1 MALGSSDFNLRGS
14 DLFHKADSFDDNIY
28 IAHLALNRY
37 VSLKAFVNS
46 ISIEC
51 TKEVEKNEEKN
62 KNHTIISEYG
72 GTFNYDV
79 KIDMPAATVAESR
92 NNLAKIEE
100 LQKLISR
107 YSLSQYGNGTY
118 RAISNKN
125 GTALPIFKVW
135 FRNLI
140 SAGRYYKD
148 YPSDSVVEFKDIDY
162 HGLACYIDS
171 ISYEPDFDMGFF
183 EDDRFLFPK
192 NISLSLKLV
201 YDGDGDA
208 NRKGI
213 NGVAINGFK
222 ANGAFSGDDFGA
234 APFGV
239 IATEE
244 NIGYTSEALNN
255 RRLYG
260 ESPEF
265 TTKTMNKVDT
275 VVEGGIEDTY
285 LFISL
290 INTSSISRYV
300 KLKGYIESHSRDYAV
315 NILYAESKNRNV
327 GSVIR
332 NSGQPVSFKHLINKM
347 KVSMPS
353 KDITEAKKNCAKMQ
367 YLLRMFY
374 KAHSDAESISS
385 KIKEIKGVEKKL
397 QDSGSEKI
405 AKKNRVIRH
414 KGRQDLLD
422 MISRTV
428 VVFSP
433 SFIEAPNASY
443 NIPAEFEAMYSA
455 RIAMNITNLSL
466 DIDLDQGFFRDD
478 VGRIFPKSMS
488 VSLEFQYVKDD
499 LVKNYKYNEGKE
511 EYDYMGLGNTKHP
524 YYGKAAFYPFN
535 RKTVKTIGD

>member
-1 MALGSSDFNLRGS
+1 MALGVNNFNLQES
-14 DLFHKADSFDDNIY
+14 DTFHKGDSFDDNIY
-28 IAHLALNRY
+28 IAHLPLNRY
-37 VSLKAFVNS
+37 ISLKAFVGS

-51 TKEVEKNEEKN
+51 TKEVEKNEDKN

-79 KIDMPAATVAESR
+79 KIDMPAATVEESR

-107 YSLSQYGNGTY
+107 YSLDQYANKAY
-118 RAISNKN
+118 RDISNNN

-148 YPSDSVVEFKDIDY
+148 YPSTNVVEFKDIDH

-208 NRKGI
+208 SRKGI

-222 ANGAFSGDDFGA
+222 SNGAFSGDDFGA

-244 NIGYTSEALNN
+244 EITYTSEALNN
-255 RRLYG
+255 RRVYG
-260 ESPEF
+260 KNPEF
-265 TTKTMNKVDT
+265 TTETMNKIDT
-275 VVEGGIEDTY
+275 SVEGGKEDTY

-290 INTSSISRYV
+290 IGTSGLKRYV
-300 KLKGYIESHSRDYAV
+300 RFKGYIESHSRDYAV
-315 NILYAESKNRNV
+315 NVMYADSKNRNV
-327 GSVIR
+327 GSVVR

-347 KVSMPS
+347 KVNVPS
-353 KDITEAKKNCAKMQ
+353 KDINEAKKNCAKMQ
-367 YLLRMFY
+367 HLLRMFY
-374 KAHSDAESISS
+374 KAHSDSETIAS
-385 KIKEIKGVEKKL
+385 KVKEIKNIEKKL
-397 QDSGSEKI
+397 FSDSGGGR
-405 AKKNRVIRH
+405 KNRIARE
-414 KGRQDLLD
+414 KGRKDLLD
-422 MISRTV
+422 MVSRSV

-443 NIPAEFEAMYSA
+443 NIPAEFQDMYDSGL
-455 RIAMNITNLSL
+455 IMNIANLSL
-466 DIDLDQGFFRDD
+466 DIDFDQGFFRDG

-499 LVKNYKYNEGKE
+499 LVKNYKYNESKD
-511 EYDYMGLGNTKHP
+511 EYDYMQLNDKHP
-524 YYGKAAFYPFN
+524 YFEKAAFYPFN
-535 RKTVKTIGD
+535 RKTVKTIGE